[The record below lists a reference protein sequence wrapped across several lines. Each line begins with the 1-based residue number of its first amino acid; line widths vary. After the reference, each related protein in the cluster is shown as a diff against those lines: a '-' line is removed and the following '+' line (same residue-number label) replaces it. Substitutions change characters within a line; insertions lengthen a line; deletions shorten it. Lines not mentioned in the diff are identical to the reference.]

1 VINRS
6 LAKKDNRLGK
16 MIEAKE
22 ADQDIVEAFYLGTLC
37 RLPAKEE
44 RDKAAA
50 LLAKTTDRR
59 AALEDLLWGLLN
71 AKEFLLR
78 P

>member
-1 VINRS
+1 M
-6 LAKKDNRLGK
+6 L
-16 MIEAKE
+16 EAKE
-22 ADQDIVEAFYLGTLC
+22 ADQEIVEALYLATLC

-44 RDKAAA
+44 RDKAAS
-50 LLAKTTDRR
+50 LLTKTKVRR
-59 AALEDLLWGLLN
+59 EALEDLLWGLLN